1 MRTFLGQATIVIIYD
16 ESELQIEK
24 QQHFFFAKIEKQQHF
39 FSPHTNRLI
48 NLFHNCWLCPT
59 QTQYILLD

>member
-24 QQHFFFAKIEKQQHF
+24 QQHFFLQKLKSNSIF
-39 FSPHTNRLI
+39 FP
-48 NLFHNCWLCPT
+48 PT
-59 QTQYILLD
+59 QTV